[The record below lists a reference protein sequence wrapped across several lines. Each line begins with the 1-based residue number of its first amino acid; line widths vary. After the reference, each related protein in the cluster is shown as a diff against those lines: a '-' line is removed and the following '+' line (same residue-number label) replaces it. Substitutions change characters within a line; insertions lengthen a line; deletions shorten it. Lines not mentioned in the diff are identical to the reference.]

1 MKRKKEGILNMLI
14 TAGWCCFLL
23 TILLYSC
30 SSPKGQSA
38 ENIIQVSLDAIG
50 KKSDRDK
57 IQNLVS
63 LSDCMSPNGKYT
75 TEIHTAS
82 GGYSYFKQVY
92 SYKTEPFEA
101 VVRNKTEGFSVADS
115 MIKLSKETISVIRGH
130 EFQNL
135 VLEVDQRFHDFEK
148 PERIDTGGV
157 KAYRVKAKDELYNE
171 CLLFFDVNT
180 GLLSAIHSR
189 NPDDTNA
196 VIKIRFSNWKKV
208 QDLQLPHH
216 VDINQSGK
224 IYAFD
229 FTKIIFNS
237 PEFKMF
243 YAAAKR

>member
-1 MKRKKEGILNMLI
+1 MRSKKADIKNI
-14 TAGWCCFLL
+14 VTIPGWFCYML

-30 SSPKGQSA
+30 SNSKDQSV
-38 ENIIQVSLDAIG
+38 EKIIQVSLDAIG
-50 KKSDRDK
+50 TKADREK

-63 LSDCMSPNGKYT
+63 LADCMSPAGKYT

-92 SYKTEPFEA
+92 SYKAKPFEA
-101 VVRNKTEGFSVADS
+101 VIRNKTEGIIVADS
-115 MIKLSKETISVIRGH
+115 IIALSKELISVIRDH
-130 EFQNL
+130 EFQNI
-135 VLEVDQRFHDFEK
+135 VLEVDQRFHNFEK
-148 PERIDTGGV
+148 PVRIETGEM
-157 KAYRVKAKDELYNE
+157 KLYKVKAKDELNSE

-216 VDINQSGK
+216 VDIDQSGK
-224 IYAFD
+224 IYVFD